1 MIKRRIPE
9 YLQDCPQGWRN
20 FIADMQLRIEPDEDG
35 GFKEVTIQAELDK
48 YRAFYEGGDLIFTDE
63 RMYNLFL
70 LKYSEA
76 REYHN

>member
-1 MIKRRIPE
+1 MRLPE
-9 YLQDCPQGWRN
+9 YLQDCPQAWQN
-20 FIADMQLRIEPDEDG
+20 LIADMRRRLKPDDVG
-35 GFKEVTIQAELDK
+35 GYTINAIQRELEQ